1 MQPASWP
8 VKIFQVIYTSRDMNN
23 ESNAISGRWSIDVLG
38 DKWCAWNMRMSG
50 RPPNP
55 ESAPQEIEPAR
66 KQYKTLRRPN
76 K

>member
-1 MQPASWP
+1 
-8 VKIFQVIYTSRDMNN
+8 MNN

-38 DKWCAWNMRMSG
+38 DKWCAWNMGMSG
-50 RPPNP
+50 RPPTL
-55 ESAPQEIEPAR
+55 AALREIEPAR